1 MRGKVAWRAVV
12 VASLSLMLCAQG
24 CTAKAQSEQEAPK
37 AAKAPTQTPTPAE
50 VSELWNSVSGLR
62 AEVRQLKQEV
72 AKLRAQ
78 VNAPA
83 QEAQQGTGGSGT
95 DTQAQREPNGSEAQ
109 ARGTGGSGAAGT
121 GTRQVENDV
130 PPAGTNVPAPTGTAV
145 VMATFTGTVRSV
157 EPPELVLAQDNGE
170 ALTLDVTP
178 RTRVLRDGKSIGVR
192 DLDPGDRVNAVVD
205 MVGEHETVEISVLRK
220 EDPNK

>member
-1 MRGKVAWRAVV
+1 MRGKVAWMAVV

-24 CTAKAQSEQEAPK
+24 CTAQAQSEQEEARTP
-37 AAKAPTQTPTPAE
+37 ARTPTPAE

-83 QEAQQGTGGSGT
+83 PQAQQGTGGAGT
-95 DTQAQREPNGSEAQ
+95 GTQAQREPSGSEAGAQ
-109 ARGTGGSGAAGT
+109 ARGTGGSGTAGT
-121 GTRQVENDV
+121 AGTRQVENDV

-145 VMATFTGTVRSV
+145 VLATFTGTVRSV
-157 EPPELVLAQDNGE
+157 EPPELVLAQDDGE
-170 ALTLDVTP
+170 ALTLELTP
-178 RTRVLRDGKSIGVR
+178 RTRVLRDGKSIGAR

-205 MVGEHETVEISVLRK
+205 MVGEHETVEISVVRK
-220 EDPNK
+220 EDPNR

>member
-1 MRGKVAWRAVV
+1 MAVV

-37 AAKAPTQTPTPAE
+37 AAKVPAQTATPAE

-78 VNAPA
+78 VNEQA
-83 QEAQQGTGGSGT
+83 QRGTGGAGT
-95 DTQAQREPNGSEAQ
+95 GTQAQEPNGSEADAQ
-109 ARGTGGSGAAGT
+109 ARGTGGPGAAGT
-121 GTRQVENDV
+121 APRQVENAV

-145 VMATFTGTVRSV
+145 VLATFTGTVRSV
-157 EPPELVLAQDNGE
+157 APPDIVLAQDSGE
-170 ALTLDVTP
+170 PLTLEVSP